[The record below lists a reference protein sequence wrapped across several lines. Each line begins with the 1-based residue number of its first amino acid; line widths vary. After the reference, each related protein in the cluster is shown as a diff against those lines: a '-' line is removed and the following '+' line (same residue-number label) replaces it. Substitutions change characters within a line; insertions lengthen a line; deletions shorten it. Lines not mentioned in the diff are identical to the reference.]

1 MPFDREVS
9 IVAARGRDGAFAAY
23 PLVENHHRDGI
34 LRLTLAPAP
43 GRRRRAAGG
52 GRTTRAHGDGRA
64 RLRRRARDRAV
75 RAWGSGCSRN
85 EMAPRVHN
93 SGHWTI
99 DGAETSQFENHLRAV
114 AGLPLGSTEP
124 RRA

>member
-43 GRRRRAAGG
+43 DCDRRDADGRRT
-52 GRTTRAHGDGRA
+52 TTRAR
-64 RLRRRARDRAV
+64 
-75 RAWGSGCSRN
+75 
-85 EMAPRVHN
+85 
-93 SGHWTI
+93 
-99 DGAETSQFENHLRAV
+99 
-114 AGLPLGSTEP
+114 
-124 RRA
+124 